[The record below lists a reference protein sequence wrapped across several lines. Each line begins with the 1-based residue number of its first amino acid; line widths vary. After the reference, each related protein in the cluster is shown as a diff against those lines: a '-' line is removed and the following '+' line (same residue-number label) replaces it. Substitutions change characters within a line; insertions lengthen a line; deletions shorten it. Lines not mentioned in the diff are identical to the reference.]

1 MITEVMSD
9 AKNRMNG
16 AIEAFKK
23 ELLSIRTGRASA
35 SMLDDIM
42 VEMYGSNLPINQLA
56 TVSTPDPRVIV
67 IQPWDKSSL
76 SAIEKAVQA
85 ANIGITPSNDG
96 KVIRLPIPSLTEER
110 RKQLAKDAHKRAE
123 ESRIS
128 VRNVRRDAKTLI
140 EDLEKESEISKDDAH
155 RATEELQKLT
165 DSFIS
170 KIDGLTA
177 AKEKEIMEF

>member
-56 TVSTPDPRVIV
+56 TVSTPDPRLIV

-128 VRNVRRDAKTLI
+128 VRNVRRVAKTLI

>member
-56 TVSTPDPRVIV
+56 TVSTPDPRLIV

>member
-9 AKNRMNG
+9 AKNRMNV

-56 TVSTPDPRVIV
+56 TVSTPDPRLIV